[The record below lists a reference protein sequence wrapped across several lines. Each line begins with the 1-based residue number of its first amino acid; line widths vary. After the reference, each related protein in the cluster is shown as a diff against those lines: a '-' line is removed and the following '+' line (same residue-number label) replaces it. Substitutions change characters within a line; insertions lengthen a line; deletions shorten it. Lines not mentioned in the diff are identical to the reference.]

1 MATLAVAIML
11 YSCKEAPGEPIDFS
25 VKPKQIVQNMRVVQ
39 TVNGNPSMRMSAP
52 LMEGFDYLKDSVRF
66 SYELYTGG
74 FKVDAYTED
83 GVLETTITSQSAK
96 HTTERDNEVWSAFGD
111 VVVTN
116 HINGQSLHTDT
127 IYWNREEKLIYT
139 DCYVKLDSPS
149 GMLQG
154 YGMTSD
160 ERATNARI
168 LRTFDDYFVMRD
180 STQTYVDS
188 LNLLGPQPLK

>member
-96 HTTERDNEVWSAFGD
+96 HTTERGNEVWSAFGD